1 MTIDGIGQVDLVALF
16 ESRGI
21 VLRKASSNEYKGK
34 CPKPACMNDPH
45 NTNRLGVR
53 WHTDRWWAFCRQ
65 CHPRR
70 MDALNVVEWLDGVT
84 TEEAI
89 RALGLHTNQ
98 PWKPKATSRKD
109 APAPAQHEQPQH
121 PPSSSWQTLV
131 NAFVDQWHERL
142 FAYDETSE
150 RVLLWLNERGID
162 GDMIREY
169 RIGLNDTAQYLNHAK
184 TVWAER
190 GVMIP
195 HYFDGGLWRV
205 RIRRFNSDIKREQ
218 AKNPNSK
225 PDKYRVVSGAG
236 EDKTI
241 LFAGDELLADYKV
254 ESPTI
259 RRVVICEGEFD
270 AMLLRRFAQR
280 DTAIVTTGSATITPK
295 RGMIHLITWTPRDV
309 VLVMDGDSA
318 GSAAAQKWQSAIP
331 SARIVT
337 PPAKDITDSWTASAE
352 LPSARDVWLASW
364 LNGL

>member
-21 VLRKASSNEYKGK
+21 VLRKAASSEYKGS
-34 CPKPACMNDPH
+34 CPKCGGRDRFAI
-45 NTNRLGVR
+45 R

-65 CHPRR
+65 CHEKR
-70 MDALNVVEWLDGVT
+70 MDAVNVVEWLDGAT
-84 TEEAI
+84 KSEAI
-89 RALGLHTNQ
+89 RTLGLHTNQ

-109 APAPAQHEQPQH
+109 APAPAQHEQPPQH

-270 AMLLRRFAQR
+270 AMLLRRFKR
-280 DTAIVTTGSATITPK
+280 DDTAIVTMGSATITPK
-295 RGMIHLITWTPRDV
+295 RGMIHLMTWTPRDV

-318 GSAAAQKWQSAIP
+318 GSSAAQKWQSAIP

>member
-1 MTIDGIGQVDLVALF
+1 MTIDGIGQVDLMALF

-21 VLRKASSNEYKGK
+21 VLRKASSAEYKGA
-34 CPKPACMNDPH
+34 CPKCGGRDRFAI
-45 NTNRLGVR
+45 R

-65 CHPRR
+65 CHVRR
-70 MDALNVVEWLDGVT
+70 MDAVNVVEWLDGVT
-84 TEEAI
+84 RAEAM
-89 RALGLHTNQ
+89 RNLRLNTNQ
-98 PWKPKATSRKD
+98 PWKPKTN
-109 APAPAQHEQPQH
+109 APPPAQNEQPQH
-121 PPSSSWQTLV
+121 PPSSSWQTIV
-131 NAFVDQWHERL
+131 NAFVSQWHERL
-142 FAYDETSE
+142 FAYDSMSE

-162 GDMIREY
+162 GDMIRAH
-169 RIGLNDTAQYLNHAK
+169 RIGLNDTAQYLDHAN

-195 HYFDGGLWRV
+195 HCFDGGLWRV
-205 RIRRFNSDIKREQ
+205 RIRRFNGDIKREQ
-218 AKNPNSK
+218 AKHPNSK

-241 LFAGDELLADYKV
+241 LFGGDELLADYKV
-254 ESPTI
+254 TSPTI
-259 RRVVICEGEFD
+259 RKVIICEGEFD

-318 GSAAAQKWQSAIP
+318 GSAAAQKWKSAIP

-337 PPAKDITDSWTASAE
+337 PPKKDITDSWTASSSE
-352 LPSARDVWLASW
+352 HHERDAWLRTWAMD
-364 LNGL
+364 L